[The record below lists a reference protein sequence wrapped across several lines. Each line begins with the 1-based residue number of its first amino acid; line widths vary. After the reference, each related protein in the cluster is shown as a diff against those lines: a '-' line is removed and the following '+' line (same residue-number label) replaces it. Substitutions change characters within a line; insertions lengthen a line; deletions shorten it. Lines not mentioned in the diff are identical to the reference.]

1 MRTDISRYVLAVYAA
16 IIGGFIYAPISTMV
30 LFSFNSS
37 SRTVPPFDGPSLT
50 WYNTALDS
58 TQIVSAFTRSLFL
71 GIATTIVATVLFTL
85 AGLAYRKSFR
95 GGPVFFYLITV
106 GIIMPGITYS
116 LGLELFYQ
124 NLGIPISL
132 WTALPAHLIWT
143 IPWGLI
149 LVRATID
156 PNMLI
161 YEDAARTLGA
171 SERRIMRFVT
181 LPLFLP
187 AVIGGALFAFTLSF
201 TDLVRSIFVTFPDT
215 LPLQIYSLSQ
225 LRVAPDIFA
234 VGSLII
240 IVSIALLAVASYFL
254 RGTLRRISF

>member
-1 MRTDISRYVLAVYAA
+1 MADISKYVLVVYAA
-16 IIGGFIYAPISTMV
+16 LIGGFVYAPISTMV

-37 SRTVPPFDGPSLT
+37 SRTVPPFDGPSLN
-50 WYNTALDS
+50 WYNAALGS
-58 TQIVSAFTRSLFL
+58 AQIVDAFTRSLLL
-71 GIATTIVATVLFTL
+71 GVVTTVLATALFTL

-95 GGPVFFYLITV
+95 GGSFFFYLIAV

-116 LGLELFYQ
+116 LGLELFYGS
-124 NLGIPISL
+124 LRVPISL

-156 PNMLI
+156 PNILV

-171 SERRIMRFVT
+171 SEARVMRNVT

-187 AVIGGALFAFTLSF
+187 AIIGGALFAFTLSF

-234 VGSLII
+234 VGSMIV
-240 IVSIALLAVASYFL
+240 IVSIGLLLVASYFL
-254 RGTLRRISF
+254 RGTLRRLSL